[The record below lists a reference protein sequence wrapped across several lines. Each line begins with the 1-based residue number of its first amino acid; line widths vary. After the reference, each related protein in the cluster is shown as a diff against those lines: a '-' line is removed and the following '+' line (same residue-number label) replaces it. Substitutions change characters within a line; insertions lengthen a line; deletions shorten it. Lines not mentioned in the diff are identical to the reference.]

1 MERVKI
7 VRESWIPKE
16 ERLEYPTF
24 NKEDTVLAELIM
36 RSYNSKFSNYDGVD
50 AIVCYFETLQGEK
63 FRAFVFPRNV
73 NGRWVWS
80 PEEGSV
86 DFHSINIEDELNDG
100 EGELFLLTFK
110 KNGKGKVYL
119 AKAF

>member
-36 RSYNSKFSNYDGVD
+36 RSCNSKFSNYDG
-50 AIVCYFETLQGEK
+50 
-63 FRAFVFPRNV
+63 
-73 NGRWVWS
+73 
-80 PEEGSV
+80 EG
-86 DFHSINIEDELNDG
+86 D
-100 EGELFLLTFK
+100 LFQLTFK